1 MRVNDL
7 HPNFRNSRLFC
18 SLCVC
23 FYTLCV
29 TCEKCLSF
37 LHYSHMSAVPDRL
50 VSPHA
55 AMPTVSASLSASLFL
70 SVSLTLHHS
79 LSLSCCSQ
87 LSCSIWLRDRWQQVC
102 VGMLCSVSSTNCE
115 IFLTFVMFIY
125 KPDVIYAGTQTQIC
139 TLVQCNVNVLS
150 CFTVHTYYTF
160 LHYCGRNTPDGVS
173 LKCLC
178 FWMCHL
184 R

>member
-1 MRVNDL
+1 MTYILISEIAD
-7 HPNFRNSRLFC
+7 FSA
-18 SLCVC
+18 LCVC
-23 FYTLCV
+23 VSTHCASPVKSVWAFCITHICQRCQTDSCRHTLRCQQFLPHSLPPYFYQ
-29 TCEKCLSF
+29 F
-37 LHYSHMSAVPDRL
+37 L
-50 VSPHA
+50 
-55 AMPTVSASLSASLFL
+55 SLFI
-70 SVSLTLHHS
+70 T
-79 LSLSCCSQ
+79 LSLSHAVHS
-87 LSCSIWLRDRWQQVC
+87 SPVASGSETDDEQVC
-102 VGMLCSVSSTNCE
+102 VGMLCSVSSTDCE